1 MNPEPQR
8 LQITAELL
16 DSGRINIVH
25 RKVFDAEDGAHPK
38 GLELGLRT
46 GADHRYLPRI
56 LACQMFSHHGRN
68 SGGTKGGQQGHL
80 REENGVAV
88 IHISQQTERG
98 YGLVPACRV

>member
-25 RKVFDAEDGAHPK
+25 HKVFDAEDGTHPK

-46 GADHRYLPRI
+46 GADHCYLPRI
-56 LACQMFSHHGRN
+56 LAC
-68 SGGTKGGQQGHL
+68 
-80 REENGVAV
+80 
-88 IHISQQTERG
+88 
-98 YGLVPACRV
+98 